1 MIQQISV
8 VIITHNASQ
17 TLANTLESL
26 RGFSDVVVYNNGSTD
41 DTALIAKRYPNV
53 NLIEGEFIG
62 FGNTKNK
69 AASYAK
75 NDWILNIDADEILDD
90 KLRQSL
96 ETLTPERHTVY
107 AVVRKNHYRSHALIR
122 KELLCRLY
130 NRQDTSFNANMV
142 HESVIIQP
150 NTTIIT
156 LEGLLLHYSFFQASL
171 LLKKCTYYAKLY
183 ASQHRHRKSSSFSKA
198 IAHGAFA
205 FIRNMI
211 IKLGIFDGKA
221 GFIMNWTLANCTFY
235 KYLFLA
241 ENNRD
246 ISLSILLENNTPSDP
261 DYLEQLR
268 NLLTHIPKHIT
279 FKNIVQICPHTPST
293 ASNQMGFIETCTDY
307 TQAKQLAKG
316 DVLLV
321 LRNQF
326 LPRSQTL
333 KDLDQEYLYG
343 TCYRLN
349 DDCFVAFKHELDEKF
364 STTHFK
370 NFITLKS

>member
-26 RGFSDVVVYNNGSTD
+26 SDFADVVVYNNGSTD
-41 DTALIAKRYPNV
+41 DTAWVAKRYPNV

-75 NDWILNIDADEILDD
+75 NDWILNIDADEVLDE
-90 KLRQSL
+90 KLRHALQTVKL
-96 ETLTPERHTVY
+96 QPHTLYELTRQ
-107 AVVRKNHYRSHALIR
+107 NHYRSHTLGR
-122 KELLCRLY
+122 KERLCRLY
-130 NRQDTSFNANMV
+130 NRTETGFNTNMV
-142 HESVIIQP
+142 HESVIQP
-150 NTTIIT
+150 ANTQKIR
-156 LEGLLLHYSFFQASL
+156 LSGLLLHYSTFQASL
-171 LLKKCTYYAKLY
+171 LLKKCTYYAELY

-211 IKLGIFDGKA
+211 IRLGIFDGKA
-221 GFIMNWTLANCTFY
+221 GFIMNWTLASCTFY

-246 ISLSILLENNTPSDP
+246 ISLSILLENNTPYNP

-293 ASNQMGFIETCTDY
+293 ASNQMSFIETCTDY